1 MYLYDININIY
12 YIFNIHTYI
21 YIWIPQFWYYR
32 LFPFILQ
39 TSNYSVS
46 HQMVMSFSCL
56 KVIWAWSRFNNK
68 TNSEFCNILHI
79 PHFLLM
85 LVNYYSEKKSNN
97 SASSPRAPTPPAA
110 ESRCTFQL
118 NLPGRSS
125 GGPTLPTLAETFS
138 YISWPLTC
146 PSPNPLY
153 SREYMGISHF
163 SLLSKEVKSSYL
175 NVLCLYKRKI
185 RL

>member
-125 GGPTLPTLAETFS
+125 GGSHTPHPGWDFF
-138 YISWPLTC
+138 
-146 PSPNPLY
+146 LY
-153 SREYMGISHF
+153 FMATDLSFPKSFVLQGIHGNQPFLS
-163 SLLSKEVKSSYL
+163 SL
-175 NVLCLYKRKI
+175 
-185 RL
+185 